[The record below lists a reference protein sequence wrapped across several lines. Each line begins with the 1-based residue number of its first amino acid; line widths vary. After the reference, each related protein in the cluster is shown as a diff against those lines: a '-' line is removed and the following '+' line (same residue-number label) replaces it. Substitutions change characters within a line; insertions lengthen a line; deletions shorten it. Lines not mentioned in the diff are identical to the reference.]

1 MSGISA
7 LVNSVTNLWH
17 SGEESNLAQN
27 REILK
32 IGNVLNSLFIDRKNI
47 EIPRLVV
54 VGSQSSGKSSL
65 LNSILGMDILPTGNN
80 MVTRAPLQLELI
92 QSSGN
97 TRAEFGKYHEGNWKS
112 LDDFELDYPNITVE
126 QKTRIST
133 KIEMI
138 TRENAGDDMNIS
150 FVPIYLRIF
159 SSNLPNLSLVDL
171 PGLTMVACT
180 DRGQPKDIKEQ
191 IRKMIGEYIQPS
203 KTIILA
209 IMPARIDIEADIA
222 LDLIKEYDPNG
233 ERTVGI
239 LTKLDLMNQETDIT
253 HLLENRVSVDLK
265 LKHGYF
271 GIKNRSKRETDEKN
285 ALEGLTLEANYF
297 KNHKVYCQSKYRS
310 HLGVP
315 SVCKSLS
322 NILIQSIKSC
332 LPKILQ
338 EINENISQNR
348 EKLDKLGEPLPTDEN
363 AQSALVHHLLSRFC
377 RKYVNVL
384 EDRGNIINTGRNI
397 KDVFV
402 EFRENIGQL
411 NPFEKGHCSEEYIRE
426 SIRNCEGNHMSFPS
440 PPIEVLEQIMKDQH
454 KKPIQKLYPIAKK
467 CCENVMSEMILLTN
481 ILIDDIGIIRFPHF
495 AKLVKNNLVNH
506 INLDNLSSTL
516 KKILEL
522 IESQENYIWTDD
534 FQFIHILEKSGED
547 TGENIQIAM
556 MRKLLQAYYKTV
568 VTVLQDSIPKCIM
581 LFMVKYSV
589 NNLSSKLYDAVKK
602 EKLGVLLKE
611 YDDIHIQR
619 EQLEKSNRELVK
631 AKELIESIV

>member
-1 MSGISA
+1 M
-7 LVNSVTNLWH
+7 
-17 SGEESNLAQN
+17 
-27 REILK
+27 
-32 IGNVLNSLFIDRKNI
+32 
-47 EIPRLVV
+47 
-54 VGSQSSGKSSL
+54 
-65 LNSILGMDILPTGNN
+65 
-80 MVTRAPLQLELI
+80 
-92 QSSGN
+92 
-97 TRAEFGKYHEGNWKS
+97 
-112 LDDFELDYPNITVE
+112 
-126 QKTRIST
+126 
-133 KIEMI
+133 
-138 TRENAGDDMNIS
+138 
-150 FVPIYLRIF
+150 
-159 SSNLPNLSLVDL
+159 
-171 PGLTMVACT
+171 
-180 DRGQPKDIKEQ
+180 
-191 IRKMIGEYIQPS
+191 
-203 KTIILA
+203 
-209 IMPARIDIEADIA
+209 
-222 LDLIKEYDPNG
+222 
-233 ERTVGI
+233 
-239 LTKLDLMNQETDIT
+239 
-253 HLLENRVSVDLK
+253 
-265 LKHGYF
+265 
-271 GIKNRSKRETDEKN
+271 
-285 ALEGLTLEANYF
+285 
-297 KNHKVYCQSKYRS
+297 
-310 HLGVP
+310 
-315 SVCKSLS
+315 
-322 NILIQSIKSC
+322 
-332 LPKILQ
+332 
-338 EINENISQNR
+338 
-348 EKLDKLGEPLPTDEN
+348 
-363 AQSALVHHLLSRFC
+363 
-377 RKYVNVL
+377 L

-506 INLDNLSSTL
+506 IILDNLSSTL